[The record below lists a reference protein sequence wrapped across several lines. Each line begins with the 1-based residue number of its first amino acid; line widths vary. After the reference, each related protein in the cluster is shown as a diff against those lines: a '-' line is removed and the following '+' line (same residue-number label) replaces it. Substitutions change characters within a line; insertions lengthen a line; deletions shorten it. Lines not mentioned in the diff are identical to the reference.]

1 MYGQLM
7 SVHYIPQARMATRG
21 SRARPQPARGV
32 TDMSDVDGA
41 GSTRDLPGG
50 GPLWS
55 RLRSNLENRLAEGD
69 FDDAFPGELAL
80 AREYGLSRHTIREA
94 LRGLRSDGLITAAR
108 GRASRVAADSAIE
121 QPMGAL
127 YSLFTSVESAGIK
140 QRSQVRY
147 LDVRTDADAA
157 ANLGIVDDAPLVY
170 LERLRMADDEPLAVD
185 QVWLPAGRTR
195 PLLAADFSHT
205 SLYEQ
210 LSTSCGIRLT
220 GGQERIRAVV
230 PTREEQSLLC
240 CPSDVAA
247 LALDRLGCAGGE
259 PIEWRHTLIR
269 GDRFSLT
276 AQFTPHTYRFGNTD
290 PATTPLGE
298 RT

>member
-7 SVHYIPQARMATRG
+7 SVHYVPKARMATRD

-32 TDMSDVDGA
+32 TEMSDVDGA
-41 GSTRDLPGG
+41 GSSRDLPGA

-55 RLRSNLENRLAEGD
+55 RLRANLENRLAEGD

-94 LRGLRSDGLITAAR
+94 LRGLRSDGLVTAAR
-108 GRASRVAADSAIE
+108 GRTSRVAVETAIQ

-140 QRSQVRY
+140 QYSHLRC
-147 LDVRTDADAA
+147 LDIRTNKEAA
-157 ANLGIVDDAPLVY
+157 AHLGIAEDTPLVY

-185 QVWLPAGRTR
+185 QVWLPAARTR
-195 PLLAADFSHT
+195 PLLEVDFGHT

-210 LSTSCGIRLT
+210 LRISCGIRLT
-220 GGQERIRAVV
+220 GGRERIRAVV
-230 PTREEQSLLC
+230 PTASQQSLLG

-247 LALDRLGCAGGE
+247 LAVDRLGCADGE

-290 PATTPLGE
+290 PATTP
-298 RT
+298 